1 MTPLKLFA
9 VMMLVAATGSS
20 MLARQTQTPPA
31 APAPPAGSTA
41 AGPRFYPDDPI
52 RVEPTPLPVPDVKA
66 RALSEMLEQIKN
78 SLRKTGERHPANG
91 VIPAR
96 AINTLGEVM
105 DGEWYVNRH
114 GTRRLTIEELQRGPG
129 NANPPATGAFQV
141 LVVKTFGLNPGML
154 IADTKNQL
162 YLLRFDPYGYEGL
175 ATGAEMVTSRLFYAA
190 GYHVPENYIVKF
202 GRAEL
207 VANPE
212 GQAMSSSGRPRRL
225 LSTDIDLFL
234 RDVPV
239 GEQQTYRAV
248 ATRLPEGRGALLGPF
263 QIWGTRRDD
272 PNDTVPHEHRR
283 DLRGLS
289 VFEAWVNNANARAVG
304 TQDILTTVGG
314 VTRIRHYLIDFTRS
328 LGSGI
333 QGGAKLSWEGND
345 PSLPKLGKIGR
356 NIAGMGVVTP
366 AWMKARYPKLREV
379 GSFEASTFDPEEWT
393 TNHSIAPFA
402 NRLPDDALW
411 AAKRV
416 MAFTD
421 EEIRAIVQTGQYSKA
436 AEDWITAA
444 LIERRNRIGRTFF
457 ARVLPLD
464 RFRVTGTTL
473 EFDDLATTYGFTAA
487 RTYSVDWSGFDN
499 AKNVLLDRLGTGT
512 SLPASAQAIATGS
525 YVAARI
531 SAGDA
536 AMYVDVFLR
545 KRADGFDVVGVDR
558 SWPGKVIAIPP
569 PPPRADRRVFAD
581 LSMQQRTL
589 FETYVKGYN
598 ASRGTQYSAEEGF
611 DRLTISEQTTFYG
624 ITHALFHSNLTDAQG
639 ASLGTA
645 LDRVD
650 SIERIAGQYAGR
662 GGDEEF
668 RLYVNLKPDTRE
680 VLEKSKEFFKDHEN
694 TVYHVGY
701 PHSYRQIGK
710 EPNIQFSMS
719 EDGQRADIDVDYR
732 ASKTPQS
739 MFNGHLTSANSDIRV
754 AENSAKHG
762 ARWSGLITWW
772 QSFGRLAEALPD
784 QPDLLNIDRPD
795 APTPLPPDR
804 PLGASPDRVEDAV
817 QEFLTDWLVR
827 RQYDQALDFLSP
839 RSYACLNLNEDS
851 RGQALDAAGARRE
864 LRRIMEYSA
873 GKVGVHT
880 NLTTAM
886 IAFTPRD
893 PKRVVIEHPFRRE
906 FLLTPLTEAE
916 ARPYLC
922 DGATTAATGGEY
934 FGAVFQFR
942 VAGGGLFGLLWTRE
956 EGRWKL
962 VSYQPLNP

>member
-1 MTPLKLFA
+1 MRFPKLFA
-9 VMMLVAATGSS
+9 VLMLVAAVGSL
-20 MLARQTQTPPA
+20 MFA
-31 APAPPAGSTA
+31 APATQAQQPGAA
-41 AGPRFYPDDPI
+41 AGAPRFYPDDPI
-52 RVEPTPLPVPDVKA
+52 RVEPTPLSVADVNA
-66 RALSEMLEQIKN
+66 RALSEVLEQVKN
-78 SLRKTGERHPANG
+78 SLRRTGERHPANG

-96 AINTLGEVM
+96 AVNTLGEVM

-114 GTRRLTIEELQRGPG
+114 GARRMTIEELQRGPG
-129 NANPPATGAFQV
+129 NANPPTMGAFQV
-141 LVVKTFGLNPGML
+141 LVVKTFGLNPGLL
-154 IADTKNQL
+154 IADSKNQL
-162 YLLRFDPYGYEGL
+162 YLLRFDPLGYDGL
-175 ATGAEMVTSRLFYAA
+175 ATGAEMVTSRLFHAL

-202 GRAEL
+202 GRAQL
-207 VANPE
+207 VANAE
-212 GQAMSSSGRPRRL
+212 GQAMSSSGRPRAL
-225 LSTDIDLFL
+225 VSTDIDLFL
-234 RDVPV
+234 RNVPV
-239 GEQQTYRAV
+239 GREQSYRAV

-333 QGGAKLSWEGND
+333 LGGAKLSWEGNE
-345 PSLPKLGKIGR
+345 PALPKLREIGR

-366 AWMKARYPKLREV
+366 AWMKAKYPKHLREV
-379 GSFEASTFDPEEWT
+379 GAFEGNTFDPEEWS

-402 NRLPDDALW
+402 NRLPDDAFW
-411 AAKRV
+411 AAKQV

-421 EEIRAIVQTGQYSKA
+421 EEIRAIVRTGEYGKE

-464 RFRVTGTTL
+464 GFRLAGNTL
-473 EFDDLATTYGFTAA
+473 AFDDLATKYGFTTAP
-487 RTYSVDWSGFDN
+487 TYSVDWSAFDN
-499 AKNVLLDRLGTGT
+499 AKNVMLDRLGTGA
-512 SLPASAQAIATGS
+512 SLPPSAQAIAPGS
-525 YVAARI
+525 YVAARV

-569 PPPRADRRVFAD
+569 PPPRVDRRVFAD
-581 LSMQQRTL
+581 LSMQQRAL
-589 FETYVKGYN
+589 FETYVKSYN
-598 ASRGTQYSAEEGF
+598 ATRGTQYTAEEVF

-624 ITHALFHSNLTDAQG
+624 ITHALSRSNLTDAQG
-639 ASLGTA
+639 ASLGTG
-645 LDRVD
+645 LDRID
-650 SIERIAGQYAGR
+650 SIDRIAGQYGGR
-662 GGDEEF
+662 SGDEQF

-701 PHSYRQIGK
+701 PHSYRQVGK

-719 EDGQRADIDVDYR
+719 EDGLRADIDVDYR

-754 AENSAKHG
+754 GENSSKHG
-762 ARWSGLITWW
+762 VRWSGLVTWW

-784 QPDLLNIDRPD
+784 QPDLLNLDRPD
-795 APTPLPPDR
+795 APATPLPPDR

-827 RQYDQALDFLSP
+827 RQYDQALDFMSA
-839 RSYACLNLNEDS
+839 RSYACLNLNDEA

-864 LRRIMEYSA
+864 LRRIMEYSS
-873 GKVGVHT
+873 GKVGAHS
-880 NLTTAM
+880 NLTSVV

-893 PKRVVIEHPFRRE
+893 PKRVVIDHAFRRE
-906 FLLTPLTEAE
+906 FLLTPLTEAQ

-922 DGATTAATGGEY
+922 DGASAPATGGEY

-956 EGRWKL
+956 EGKWKL